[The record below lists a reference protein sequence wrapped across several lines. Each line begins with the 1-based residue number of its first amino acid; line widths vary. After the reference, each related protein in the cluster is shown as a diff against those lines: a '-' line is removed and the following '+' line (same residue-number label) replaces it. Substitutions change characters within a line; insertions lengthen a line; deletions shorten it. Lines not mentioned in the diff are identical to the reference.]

1 MIRRLLVV
9 IACMC
14 AVALSAQAPP
24 QGEISGRVLDMA
36 GGAIPGV
43 RVSVPMGGATREVVT
58 DANGNFKFGGLPPGS
73 YELTAALAG
82 FISRRATV
90 ALPYTALRAYIEL
103 KLEIGCL
110 VDPLRVQLSARSAA
124 PMVDTI
130 VHLRVRAANDF
141 VQWATAPD
149 CSSTW
154 RDVGVELIPS
164 RQQARMFV
172 QPSNVDRPIGS
183 EYIALLW
190 ETSKGSNTWY
200 TMGELVLP
208 VTDGKVVAP
217 WDKDVHDRSTA
228 DVLALL
234 HQWSRKRPAANP
246 AVRPVAQAHEK
257 LWPPMGP
264 KASRI
269 SPQK

>member
-1 MIRRLLVV
+1 MIRRLLVALIGCV
-9 IACMC
+9 C

-24 QGEISGRVLDMA
+24 QGEISGRVLDVA
-36 GGAIPGV
+36 GGALPGV
-43 RVSVPMGGATREVVT
+43 RVTVPMGGATREVVT
-58 DANGNFKFGGLPPGS
+58 DANGNFVFAGLPPGS

-82 FISRRATV
+82 FIPRSATV

-110 VDPLRVQLSARSAA
+110 VDSVRVQMTARFAA
-124 PMVDTI
+124 PRVDTI
-130 VHLRVRAANDF
+130 VHLRVRAANNL
-141 VQWATAPD
+141 VEWATAPD

-172 QPSNVDRPIGS
+172 RPSNVDRPIGR

-200 TMGELVLP
+200 TVGELVLP
-208 VTDGKVVAP
+208 VVDGKVVAP

-228 DVLALL
+228 EVLALL
-234 HQWSRKRPAANP
+234 HQWSRK
-246 AVRPVAQAHEK
+246 
-257 LWPPMGP
+257 P
-264 KASRI
+264 KI
-269 SPQK
+269 DVPE